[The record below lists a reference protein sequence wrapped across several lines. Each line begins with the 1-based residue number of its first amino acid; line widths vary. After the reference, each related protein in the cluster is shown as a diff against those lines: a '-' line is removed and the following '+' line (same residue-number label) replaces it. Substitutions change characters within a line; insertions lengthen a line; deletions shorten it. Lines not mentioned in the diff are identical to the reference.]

1 MKLTV
6 TVEVIGLEDLSARRH
21 AALPEEMKLTI
32 SKMPFSEK
40 GNKSLLFVESFLPRI
55 IDNKAVSRYFPMLVP
70 RTFQDA
76 LGLIK
81 ENPDLYLERAG
92 GLKVYWVAE
101 HHKFLDNGGVTWI
114 PSPAVILSDKEE
126 WYVNSKVEPNQ
137 TETKIPKL

>member
-6 TVEVIGLEDLSARRH
+6 TVEVIRLEDLPARRH
-21 AALPEEMKLTI
+21 AALPEETKLAI

-40 GNKSLLFVESFLPRI
+40 GNRSLLFVESFLPRI

-81 ENPDLYLERAG
+81 ENPNLYLGRAG
-92 GLKVYWVAE
+92 GLKVYWLAERQEFLNGDGVA
-101 HHKFLDNGGVTWI
+101 WI

-126 WYVNSKVEPNQ
+126 WYVHSKD
-137 TETKIPKL
+137 